1 MSKLFGIDDDN
12 YSMSPKGFSVI
23 TDLEAPTDETV
34 NGDELKHEIP
44 ILPLRN
50 MVIFPHVFMPVL
62 IGRTSS
68 LRLIKE
74 ADKKKLLVGVMT
86 QVNASTDEPG
96 FNDLYP
102 LGVIARVVRIIDLPD
117 GNTTAIVHALDR
129 VQLDSIVTNY
139 PYLKGTVSLHK
150 EMDDADDGL
159 VDDAMMKALKETME
173 HYIREMEASQDLLFA
188 LKNIPASIA
197 VNYIC
202 SNINIKA
209 AEKHKLLAAETL
221 NSRFMML
228 MKLLNREIQFSELMH
243 SIQNR
248 TRVDIDQQQKQYFL
262 QQQIKTIQN
271 ELGVGQGSDVANK
284 LRQRAR
290 GKNWDEKVRDLIM
303 EELEKLE
310 QMNPQ
315 IADYGIQLNY
325 LNTILDLPWGVFT
338 KDNHNLTNA
347 QRILDKDHYGL
358 DEVKERILEHLAVL
372 KLKNDMKSPILCLYG
387 PPGVGKTSLGRS
399 IATALKREY
408 VRISLGGVHDEAE
421 IRGHRRTY
429 IGAMPGRIVKGLI
442 KAKSSNPVF
451 ILDEIDKL
459 GSSHNGDPAS
469 ALLEVLDPEQNK
481 AFHDNFLDLDYD
493 LSKVMFIAT
502 ANDLSAIPAPLRD
515 RMELIEVSGYVTE
528 EKVEIARKHLMP
540 KLLEANGLNK
550 RQVKMAKDVIETI
563 VEDYTR
569 ESGVRELEKK
579 LSKVLRKVAVKLA
592 TYPELMTIEVQS
604 ENLKEFLGV
613 KRYSRD
619 KYQGNDYAGVVTG
632 LAWTAVGGEILF
644 VETSLSRGKA
654 ARLTLTGNLGD
665 VMKESAMLALEYI
678 KAHADLL
685 QIDEE
690 IFNNWNIHIHV
701 PEGAI
706 PKDGPSAGITM
717 ATSLASA
724 LTQRKVKA
732 GLAMTGEITL
742 RGKVLPVGGIKEKIL
757 AAKRAGINEII
768 LCQENQKDIEE
779 INALYLKGM
788 TFHYVT
794 DIKEVFE
801 LALLQEKVAH
811 PLDLTVKKEEEK
823 STEEAKA

>member
-1 MSKLFGIDDDN
+1 MSKLFGIDDEN
-12 YSMSPKGFSVI
+12 FSMSPKGFSVI
-23 TDLEAPTDETV
+23 TDLEAPSDETV
-34 NGDELKHEIP
+34 NGDDLKHEIP

-74 ADKKKLLVGVMT
+74 AEKKKLLVGVMT
-86 QVNASTDEPG
+86 QINASNDEPG
-96 FNDLYP
+96 LNDLYP

-117 GNTTAIVHALDR
+117 GNTTAIVHAMDR
-129 VQLDSIVTNY
+129 VQLNSIETNY
-139 PYLKGTVSLHK
+139 PYLKGYVSLK
-150 EMDDADDGL
+150 REMDDADGGL
-159 VDDAMMKALKETME
+159 EDDAMMKALKETME
-173 HYIREMEASQDLLFA
+173 HYVRELEASQDLIFA
-188 LKNIPASIA
+188 LRNIPAGIA

-209 AEKHKLLAAETL
+209 GEKQKLLGADTL

-271 ELGVGQGSDVANK
+271 ELGVGQGSDVVNK

-290 GKNWDEKVRDLIM
+290 GKNWDEKVRDLFM

-315 IADYGIQLNY
+315 VADYGIQLNY
-325 LNTILDLPWGVFT
+325 LNTILDLPWGVYT

-347 QRILDKDHYGL
+347 KRILDKDHYGL

-399 IATALKREY
+399 IAAALKREY

-459 GSSHNGDPAS
+459 GSSHNGDPSA

-540 KLLEANGLNK
+540 KLLETNGLNK
-550 RQVKMAKDVIETI
+550 RQVKMSKDVIETI

-592 TYPELMTIEVQS
+592 TYPELMTVEVQS
-604 ENLKEFLGV
+604 ENLKDFLGV
-613 KRYSRD
+613 KRFSRD

-654 ARLTLTGNLGD
+654 VRLTLTGNLGD

-801 LALLQEKVAH
+801 LALLKEKVAH
-811 PLDLTVKKEEEK
+811 PLDLTVKKEEVK

>member
-1 MSKLFGIDDDN
+1 MSKLFGIDDEN
-12 YSMSPKGFSVI
+12 FSMSPKGFSVI
-23 TDLEAPTDETV
+23 TDLEAPSDETV
-34 NGDELKHEIP
+34 NGDDLKHEIP

-74 ADKKKLLVGVMT
+74 AEKKKLLVGVMT
-86 QVNASTDEPG
+86 QINASNDEPG
-96 FNDLYP
+96 LNDLYP

-117 GNTTAIVHALDR
+117 GNTTAIVHAMDR
-129 VQLDSIVTNY
+129 VQLNSIETNY
-139 PYLKGTVSLHK
+139 PYLKGYVSLK
-150 EMDDADDGL
+150 REMDDADGGL
-159 VDDAMMKALKETME
+159 EDDAMMKALKETME
-173 HYIREMEASQDLLFA
+173 HYVRELEASQDLIFA
-188 LKNIPASIA
+188 LRNIPAGIA

-209 AEKHKLLAAETL
+209 GEKQKLLGADTL

-271 ELGVGQGSDVANK
+271 ELGVGQGSDVVNK

-290 GKNWDEKVRDLIM
+290 GKNWDEKVRDLFM

-315 IADYGIQLNY
+315 VADYGIQLNY
-325 LNTILDLPWGVFT
+325 LNTILDLPWGVYT

-347 QRILDKDHYGL
+347 KRILDKDHYGL

-399 IATALKREY
+399 IAAALKREY

-459 GSSHNGDPAS
+459 GSSHNGDPSA

-493 LSKVMFIAT
+493 LSKLMFIAT

-540 KLLEANGLNK
+540 KLLETNGLNK
-550 RQVKMAKDVIETI
+550 RQVKMSKDVIETI

-569 ESGVRELEKK
+569 ESGVREMEKK

-592 TYPELMTIEVQS
+592 TYPELMTVEVQS
-604 ENLKEFLGV
+604 ENLKDFLGV
-613 KRYSRD
+613 KRFSRD

-801 LALLQEKVAH
+801 LALLKEKVAH
-811 PLDLTVKKEEEK
+811 PLDLTVKKEEVK

>member
-1 MSKLFGIDDDN
+1 MSKLFGIDDEN
-12 YSMSPKGFSVI
+12 FSMSPKGFSVI
-23 TDLEAPTDETV
+23 TDLEAPSDETV
-34 NGDELKHEIP
+34 NGDDLKHEIP

-74 ADKKKLLVGVMT
+74 AEKKKLLVGVMT
-86 QVNASTDEPG
+86 QINASNDEPG
-96 FNDLYP
+96 LNDLYP

-117 GNTTAIVHALDR
+117 GNTTAIVHAMDR
-129 VQLDSIVTNY
+129 VQLNSIETNY
-139 PYLKGTVSLHK
+139 PYLKGYVSLK
-150 EMDDADDGL
+150 REIDDADGGL
-159 VDDAMMKALKETME
+159 EDDAMMKALKETME
-173 HYIREMEASQDLLFA
+173 HYVRELEASQDLIFA
-188 LKNIPASIA
+188 LRNIPAGIA

-209 AEKHKLLAAETL
+209 GEKQKLLGADTL

-271 ELGVGQGSDVANK
+271 ELGVGQGSDVVNK

-290 GKNWDEKVRDLIM
+290 GKNWDEKVRDLFM

-315 IADYGIQLNY
+315 VADYGIQLNY
-325 LNTILDLPWGVFT
+325 LNTILDLPWGVYT

-347 QRILDKDHYGL
+347 KRILDKDHYGL

-399 IATALKREY
+399 IAAALKREY

-459 GSSHNGDPAS
+459 GSSHNGDPSA

-540 KLLEANGLNK
+540 KLLETNGLNK
-550 RQVKMAKDVIETI
+550 RQVKLSKDVIETI

-592 TYPELMTIEVQS
+592 TYPELMTVEVQS
-604 ENLKEFLGV
+604 ENLKDFLGV
-613 KRYSRD
+613 KRFSRD

-801 LALLQEKVAH
+801 LALLKEKVAH
-811 PLDLTVKKEEEK
+811 PLDLTVKKEEVK

>member
-290 GKNWDEKVRDLIM
+290 GKNWDEKVRDLFM

-779 INALYLKGM
+779 INALYLKGR

>member
-1 MSKLFGIDDDN
+1 MSKLFGIDDEN
-12 YSMSPKGFSVI
+12 FSMSPKGFSVI
-23 TDLEAPTDETV
+23 TDLEAPSDETV
-34 NGDELKHEIP
+34 NGDDLKHEIP

-74 ADKKKLLVGVMT
+74 AEKKKLLVGVMT
-86 QVNASTDEPG
+86 QINASNDEPG
-96 FNDLYP
+96 LNDLYP

-117 GNTTAIVHALDR
+117 GNTTAIVHAMDR
-129 VQLDSIVTNY
+129 VQLNSIETNY
-139 PYLKGTVSLHK
+139 PYLKGYVSLK
-150 EMDDADDGL
+150 REMDDADGGL
-159 VDDAMMKALKETME
+159 EDDAMMKALKETME
-173 HYIREMEASQDLLFA
+173 HYVRELEASQDLIFA
-188 LKNIPASIA
+188 LRNIPASIA

-209 AEKHKLLAAETL
+209 GEKQKLLGADTL

-271 ELGVGQGSDVANK
+271 ELGVGQGSDVVNK

-290 GKNWDEKVRDLIM
+290 GKNWDEKVRDLFM

-315 IADYGIQLNY
+315 VADYGIQLNY
-325 LNTILDLPWGVFT
+325 LNTILDLPWGVYT

-347 QRILDKDHYGL
+347 KRILDKDHYGL

-399 IATALKREY
+399 IAAALKREY

-459 GSSHNGDPAS
+459 GSSHNGDPSA

-540 KLLEANGLNK
+540 KLLETNGLNK
-550 RQVKMAKDVIETI
+550 RQVKLSKDVIETI

-592 TYPELMTIEVQS
+592 TYPELMTVEVQS
-604 ENLKEFLGV
+604 ENLKDFLGV
-613 KRYSRD
+613 KRFSRD

-654 ARLTLTGNLGD
+654 VRLTLTGNLGD

-801 LALLQEKVAH
+801 LALLKEKVAH
-811 PLDLTVKKEEEK
+811 PLDLTVKKEEVK

>member
-1 MSKLFGIDDDN
+1 MSKLFGIDDEN
-12 YSMSPKGFSVI
+12 FSMSPKGFSVI
-23 TDLEAPTDETV
+23 TDLEAPSDETV
-34 NGDELKHEIP
+34 NGDDLKHEIP

-74 ADKKKLLVGVMT
+74 AEKKKLLVGVMT
-86 QVNASTDEPG
+86 QINASNDEPG
-96 FNDLYP
+96 LNDLYP

-117 GNTTAIVHALDR
+117 GNTTAIVHAMDR
-129 VQLDSIVTNY
+129 VQLNSIETNY
-139 PYLKGTVSLHK
+139 PYLKGYVSLK
-150 EMDDADDGL
+150 REIDDADGGL
-159 VDDAMMKALKETME
+159 EDDAMMKALKETME
-173 HYIREMEASQDLLFA
+173 HYVRELEASQDLIFA
-188 LKNIPASIA
+188 LRNIPAGIA

-209 AEKHKLLAAETL
+209 GEKQKLLGADTL

-271 ELGVGQGSDVANK
+271 ELGVGQGSDVVNK

-290 GKNWDEKVRDLIM
+290 GKNWDEKVRDLFM

-315 IADYGIQLNY
+315 VADYGIQLNY
-325 LNTILDLPWGVFT
+325 LNTILDLPWGVYT

-347 QRILDKDHYGL
+347 KRILDKDHYGL

-399 IATALKREY
+399 IAAALKREY

-459 GSSHNGDPAS
+459 GSSHNGDPSA

-540 KLLEANGLNK
+540 KLLETNGLNK
-550 RQVKMAKDVIETI
+550 RQVKMSKDVIETI

-592 TYPELMTIEVQS
+592 TYPELMTVEVQS
-604 ENLKEFLGV
+604 ENLKDFLGV
-613 KRYSRD
+613 KRFSRD

-801 LALLQEKVAH
+801 LALLKEKVAH
-811 PLDLTVKKEEEK
+811 PLDLTVKKEEVK

>member
-1 MSKLFGIDDDN
+1 MSKLFGIDDEN
-12 YSMSPKGFSVI
+12 FSMSPKGFSVI
-23 TDLEAPTDETV
+23 TDLEAPSDETV
-34 NGDELKHEIP
+34 NGDDLKHEIP

-74 ADKKKLLVGVMT
+74 AEKKKLLVGVMT
-86 QVNASTDEPG
+86 QINASNDEPG
-96 FNDLYP
+96 LNDLYP

-117 GNTTAIVHALDR
+117 GNTTAIVHAMDR
-129 VQLDSIVTNY
+129 VQLNSIETNY
-139 PYLKGTVSLHK
+139 PYLKGYVSLK
-150 EMDDADDGL
+150 REMDDADGGL
-159 VDDAMMKALKETME
+159 EDDAMMKALKETME
-173 HYIREMEASQDLLFA
+173 HYVRELEASQDLIFA
-188 LKNIPASIA
+188 LRNIPAGIA

-209 AEKHKLLAAETL
+209 GEKQKLLGADTL

-271 ELGVGQGSDVANK
+271 ELGVGQGSDVVNK

-290 GKNWDEKVRDLIM
+290 GKNWDEKVRDLFM

-315 IADYGIQLNY
+315 VADYGIQLNY
-325 LNTILDLPWGVFT
+325 LNTILDLPWGVYT

-347 QRILDKDHYGL
+347 KRILDKDHYGL

-399 IATALKREY
+399 IAAALKREY

-459 GSSHNGDPAS
+459 GSSHNGDPSA

-540 KLLEANGLNK
+540 KLLETNGLNK
-550 RQVKMAKDVIETI
+550 RQVKLSKDVIETI

-592 TYPELMTIEVQS
+592 TYPELMTVEVQS
-604 ENLKEFLGV
+604 ENLKDFLGV
-613 KRYSRD
+613 KRFSRD

-801 LALLQEKVAH
+801 LALLKEKVAH
-811 PLDLTVKKEEEK
+811 PLDLTVKKEEVK

>member
-1 MSKLFGIDDDN
+1 MSKLFGIDDEN
-12 YSMSPKGFSVI
+12 FSMSPKGFSVI
-23 TDLEAPTDETV
+23 TDLEAPSDETV
-34 NGDELKHEIP
+34 NGDDLKHEIP

-74 ADKKKLLVGVMT
+74 AEKKKLLVGVMT
-86 QVNASTDEPG
+86 QINASNDEPG
-96 FNDLYP
+96 LNDLYP

-117 GNTTAIVHALDR
+117 GNTTAIVHAMDR
-129 VQLDSIVTNY
+129 VQLNSIETNY
-139 PYLKGTVSLHK
+139 PYLKGYVSLK
-150 EMDDADDGL
+150 REMDDADGGL
-159 VDDAMMKALKETME
+159 EDDAMMKALKETME
-173 HYIREMEASQDLLFA
+173 HYVRELEASQDLIFA
-188 LKNIPASIA
+188 LRNIPAGIA

-209 AEKHKLLAAETL
+209 GEKQKLLGADTL

-271 ELGVGQGSDVANK
+271 ELGVGQGSDVVNK

-290 GKNWDEKVRDLIM
+290 GKNWDEKVRDLFM

-315 IADYGIQLNY
+315 VADYGIQLNY
-325 LNTILDLPWGVFT
+325 LNTILDLPWGVYT

-347 QRILDKDHYGL
+347 KRILDKDHYGL

-399 IATALKREY
+399 IAAALKREY

-459 GSSHNGDPAS
+459 GSSHNGDPSA

-540 KLLEANGLNK
+540 KLLETNGLNK
-550 RQVKMAKDVIETI
+550 RQVKLSKDVIETI

-592 TYPELMTIEVQS
+592 TYPELMTVEVQS
-604 ENLKEFLGV
+604 ENLKDFLGV
-613 KRYSRD
+613 KRFSRD

-632 LAWTAVGGEILF
+632 LAWTAVGGGILF

-801 LALLQEKVAH
+801 LALLKEKVAH
-811 PLDLTVKKEEEK
+811 PLDLTVKKEEVK

>member
-290 GKNWDEKVRDLIM
+290 GKNWDEKVRDLFM

-421 IRGHRRTY
+421 IRGHRCTY

>member
-1 MSKLFGIDDDN
+1 MSKLFGIDDEN
-12 YSMSPKGFSVI
+12 FSMSPKGFSVI
-23 TDLEAPTDETV
+23 TDLEAPSDETV
-34 NGDELKHEIP
+34 NGDDLKHEIP

-74 ADKKKLLVGVMT
+74 AEKKKLLVGVMT
-86 QVNASTDEPG
+86 QINASNDEPG
-96 FNDLYP
+96 LNDLYP

-117 GNTTAIVHALDR
+117 GNTTAIVHAMDR
-129 VQLDSIVTNY
+129 VQLNSIETNY
-139 PYLKGTVSLHK
+139 PYLKGYVSLK
-150 EMDDADDGL
+150 REMDDADGGL
-159 VDDAMMKALKETME
+159 EDDAMMKALKETME
-173 HYIREMEASQDLLFA
+173 HYVRELEASQDLIFA
-188 LKNIPASIA
+188 LRNIPASIA

-209 AEKHKLLAAETL
+209 GEKQKLLGADTL

-271 ELGVGQGSDVANK
+271 ELGVGQGSDVVNK

-290 GKNWDEKVRDLIM
+290 GKNWDEKVRDLFM

-315 IADYGIQLNY
+315 VADYGIQLNY
-325 LNTILDLPWGVFT
+325 LNTILDLPWGVYT

-347 QRILDKDHYGL
+347 KRILDKDHYGL

-399 IATALKREY
+399 IAAALKREY

-459 GSSHNGDPAS
+459 GSSHNGDPSA

-540 KLLEANGLNK
+540 KLLETNGLNK
-550 RQVKMAKDVIETI
+550 RQVKLSKDVIETI

-592 TYPELMTIEVQS
+592 TYPELMTVEVQS
-604 ENLKEFLGV
+604 ENLKDFLGV
-613 KRYSRD
+613 KRFSRD

-801 LALLQEKVAH
+801 LALLKEKVAH
-811 PLDLTVKKEEEK
+811 PLDLTVKKEEVK
-823 STEEAKA
+823 STEEVKA

>member
-1 MSKLFGIDDDN
+1 MSKLFGIDDEN
-12 YSMSPKGFSVI
+12 FSMSPKGFSVI
-23 TDLEAPTDETV
+23 TDLEAPSDETV
-34 NGDELKHEIP
+34 NGDDLKHEIP

-74 ADKKKLLVGVMT
+74 AEKKKLLVGVMT
-86 QVNASTDEPG
+86 QINASNDEPG
-96 FNDLYP
+96 LNDLYP

-117 GNTTAIVHALDR
+117 GNTTAIVHAMDR
-129 VQLDSIVTNY
+129 VQLNSIETNY
-139 PYLKGTVSLHK
+139 PYLKGYVSLK
-150 EMDDADDGL
+150 REMDDADGGL
-159 VDDAMMKALKETME
+159 EDDAMMKALKETME
-173 HYIREMEASQDLLFA
+173 HYVRELEASQDLIFA
-188 LKNIPASIA
+188 LRNIPAGIA

-209 AEKHKLLAAETL
+209 GEKQKLLGADTL

-271 ELGVGQGSDVANK
+271 ELGVGQGSDVVNK

-290 GKNWDEKVRDLIM
+290 GKNWDDKIRDLFM

-315 IADYGIQLNY
+315 VADYGIQLNY
-325 LNTILDLPWGVFT
+325 LNTILDLPWGVYT

-347 QRILDKDHYGL
+347 KRILDKDHYGL

-399 IATALKREY
+399 IAAALKREY

-459 GSSHNGDPAS
+459 GSSHNGDPSA

-540 KLLEANGLNK
+540 KLLETNGLNK
-550 RQVKMAKDVIETI
+550 RQVKMSKDVIETI

-592 TYPELMTIEVQS
+592 TYPELMTVEVQS
-604 ENLKEFLGV
+604 ENLKDFLGV
-613 KRYSRD
+613 KRFSRD

-801 LALLQEKVAH
+801 LALLKEKVAH
-811 PLDLTVKKEEEK
+811 PLDLTVKKEEVK

>member
-1 MSKLFGIDDDN
+1 MSKLFGIDDEN
-12 YSMSPKGFSVI
+12 FSMSPKGFSVI
-23 TDLEAPTDETV
+23 TDLEAPSDETV
-34 NGDELKHEIP
+34 NGDDLKHEIP

-74 ADKKKLLVGVMT
+74 AEKKKLLVGVMT
-86 QVNASTDEPG
+86 QINASNDEPG
-96 FNDLYP
+96 LNDLYP

-117 GNTTAIVHALDR
+117 GNTTAIVHAMDR
-129 VQLDSIVTNY
+129 VQLNSIETNY
-139 PYLKGTVSLHK
+139 PYLKGYVSLK
-150 EMDDADDGL
+150 REMDDADGGL
-159 VDDAMMKALKETME
+159 EDDAMMKALKETME
-173 HYIREMEASQDLLFA
+173 HYVRELEASQDLIFA
-188 LKNIPASIA
+188 LRNIPASIA

-209 AEKHKLLAAETL
+209 GEKQKLLGADTL

-271 ELGVGQGSDVANK
+271 ELGVGQGSDVVNK

-290 GKNWDEKVRDLIM
+290 GKNWDEKVRDLFM

-315 IADYGIQLNY
+315 VADYGIQLNY
-325 LNTILDLPWGVFT
+325 LNTILDLPWGVYT

-347 QRILDKDHYGL
+347 KRILDKDHYGL

-399 IATALKREY
+399 IAAALKREY

-459 GSSHNGDPAS
+459 GSSHNGDPSA

-540 KLLEANGLNK
+540 KLLETNGLNK
-550 RQVKMAKDVIETI
+550 RQVKMSKDVIETI

-592 TYPELMTIEVQS
+592 TYPELMTVEVQS
-604 ENLKEFLGV
+604 ENLKDFLGV
-613 KRYSRD
+613 KRFSRD

-801 LALLQEKVAH
+801 LALLKEKVAH
-811 PLDLTVKKEEEK
+811 PLDLTVKKEEVK
-823 STEEAKA
+823 STEEVKA

>member
-1 MSKLFGIDDDN
+1 MSKLFGIDDEN
-12 YSMSPKGFSVI
+12 FSMSPKGFSVI
-23 TDLEAPTDETV
+23 TDLEAPSDETV
-34 NGDELKHEIP
+34 NGDDLKHEIP

-74 ADKKKLLVGVMT
+74 AEKKKLLVGVMT
-86 QVNASTDEPG
+86 QINASNDEPG
-96 FNDLYP
+96 LNDLYP

-117 GNTTAIVHALDR
+117 GNTTAIVHAMDR
-129 VQLDSIVTNY
+129 VQLNSIETNY
-139 PYLKGTVSLHK
+139 PYLKGYVSLK
-150 EMDDADDGL
+150 REMDDADGGL
-159 VDDAMMKALKETME
+159 EDDAMMKALKETME
-173 HYIREMEASQDLLFA
+173 HYVRELEASQDLIFA
-188 LKNIPASIA
+188 LRNIPAGIA

-209 AEKHKLLAAETL
+209 GEKQKLLGADTL

-271 ELGVGQGSDVANK
+271 ELGVGQGSDVVNK

-290 GKNWDEKVRDLIM
+290 GKNWDEKVRDLFM

-315 IADYGIQLNY
+315 VADYGIQLNY
-325 LNTILDLPWGVFT
+325 LNTILDLPWGVYT

-347 QRILDKDHYGL
+347 KRILDKDHYGL

-399 IATALKREY
+399 IAAALKREY

-459 GSSHNGDPAS
+459 GSSHNGDPSA

-540 KLLEANGLNK
+540 KLLETNGLNK
-550 RQVKMAKDVIETI
+550 RQVKMSKDVIETI

-592 TYPELMTIEVQS
+592 TYPELMTVEVQS
-604 ENLKEFLGV
+604 ENLKDFLGV
-613 KRYSRD
+613 KRFSRD

-801 LALLQEKVAH
+801 LALLKEKVAH
-811 PLDLTVKKEEEK
+811 PLDLTVKKEEVK

>member
-1 MSKLFGIDDDN
+1 MSKLFGIDDEN
-12 YSMSPKGFSVI
+12 FSMSPKGFSVI
-23 TDLEAPTDETV
+23 TDLEAPSDETV
-34 NGDELKHEIP
+34 NGDDLKHEIP

-74 ADKKKLLVGVMT
+74 AEKKKLLVGVMT
-86 QVNASTDEPG
+86 QINASNDEPG
-96 FNDLYP
+96 LNDLYP

-117 GNTTAIVHALDR
+117 GNTTAIVHAMDR
-129 VQLDSIVTNY
+129 VQLNSIETNY
-139 PYLKGTVSLHK
+139 PYLKGYVSLK
-150 EMDDADDGL
+150 REMDDADGGL
-159 VDDAMMKALKETME
+159 EDDAMMKALKETME
-173 HYIREMEASQDLLFA
+173 HYVRELEASQDLIFA
-188 LKNIPASIA
+188 LRNIPASIA

-209 AEKHKLLAAETL
+209 GEKQKLLGADTL

-271 ELGVGQGSDVANK
+271 ELGVGQGSDVVNK

-290 GKNWDEKVRDLIM
+290 GKNWDEKVRDLFM

-315 IADYGIQLNY
+315 VADYGIQLNY
-325 LNTILDLPWGVFT
+325 LNTILDLPWGVYT

-347 QRILDKDHYGL
+347 KRILDKDHYGL

-399 IATALKREY
+399 IAAALKREY

-459 GSSHNGDPAS
+459 GSSHNGDPSA

-540 KLLEANGLNK
+540 KLLETNGLNK
-550 RQVKMAKDVIETI
+550 RQVKLSKDVIETI

-592 TYPELMTIEVQS
+592 TYPELMTVEVQS
-604 ENLKEFLGV
+604 ENLKDFLGV
-613 KRYSRD
+613 KRFSRD

-779 INALYLKGM
+779 INTLYLKGM

-801 LALLQEKVAH
+801 LALLKEKVAH
-811 PLDLTVKKEEEK
+811 PLDLTVKKEEVK
-823 STEEAKA
+823 STEEVKA

>member
-129 VQLDSIVTNY
+129 VQLDSIVNNY

-290 GKNWDEKVRDLIM
+290 GKNWDEKVRDLFM

-801 LALLQEKVAH
+801 LALLQ
-811 PLDLTVKKEEEK
+811 
-823 STEEAKA
+823 